1 MLFRSCDWIIPN
13 ETEYAALGNVSANIL
28 LTEGEKGV
36 HHLSTGMKV
45 PAIKVKA
52 IDTTGAGDS
61 FVGTF
66 AAKLNEG
73 SEVAMRF
80 GCIAAG
86 LSVTK
91 KGAQSSYPTYEEI
104 STFS

>member
-1 MLFRSCDWIIPN
+1 
-13 ETEYAALGNVSANIL
+13 L
-28 LTEGEKGV
+28 LTEGAKGV
-36 HHLSTGMKV
+36 RHLNTGFSV
-45 PAIKVKA
+45 PAITVNA

-61 FVGTF
+61 FVGAF
-66 AAKLNEG
+66 AAKLALG
-73 SEVAMRF
+73 EVAAMKF

>member
-1 MLFRSCDWIIPN
+1 MAISKRGACQSPACGPLPV
-13 ETEYAALGNVSANIL
+13 T
-28 LTEGEKGV
+28 T
-36 HHLSTGMKV
+36 V